1 MDQPAVQDEIRSFL
15 TRTFLFEFGP
25 EVNAGTDLF
34 DAGLIDS
41 YGFIELV
48 KFLEQTYGI
57 SLSDDDLGSKE
68 ISTLRGIA
76 QLVSDRRPATRR
88 ESQQVP

>member
-1 MDQPAVQDEIRSFL
+1 MEQPFLQDGIRDFL
-15 TRTFLFEFGP
+15 TRTFLFEFST
-25 EVNAGTDLF
+25 EVHANTDLF

-57 SLSDDDLGSKE
+57 SLSDDDLASKE
-68 ISTLRGIA
+68 MATLSGIA
-76 QLVSDRRPATRR
+76 CLVAERQGANRQ
-88 ESQQVP
+88 SQQVP